1 MAKFYVLRG
10 RKALWNLFILVLV
23 VVALVYIFRVG
34 NGINVQEEVGSEPTP
49 KADQVV
55 VVEPVTVRTVPTK
68 FAEYKLERE
77 RMRSRQVELLQDI
90 AYDTHTTNERK
101 EEAQREL
108 QAFIDRITRETE
120 IENLLKAK
128 GYLDAL
134 VLLDQEKSITVVV
147 PVTLTRDEAARIGEL
162 VHRLTGIRLEGI
174 TIVDETIGV

>member
-1 MAKFYVLRG
+1 MARFYVLSG
-10 RKALWNLFILVLV
+10 RKALWNLLVLVLV
-23 VVALVYIFRVG
+23 VAALIYVFRV
-34 NGINVQEEVGSEPTP
+34 ESTTTDPEVGEPAASEP
-49 KADQVV
+49 VV

-90 AYDTHTTNERK
+90 AYDAQTQPERR
-101 EEAQREL
+101 EEARIAL
-108 QAFIDRITRETE
+108 QQLIDRFTRETE

-134 VLLDQEKSITVVV
+134 VLLDPDAVTVVV

-162 VHRLTGIRLEGI
+162 VHRLTGVRLEGI